1 MLDVLLHPAMARPF
15 IAVMMASIISSMV
28 GVFTVLRGF
37 STLSAAITHSSFAGA
52 SIAAIYGVNPLLGAL
67 AMSLGFSGLTAYA
80 SRGNER
86 KADVFVGM
94 IFGFSTAI
102 AVLFLSIART
112 YTATAWSFI
121 VGDVLGV
128 SLTDLYTL
136 AAVAVV
142 ALCIVAL
149 FYEEFKFITFDPEA
163 AEAMGLRA
171 SLYHYLMVFLIALF
185 SVVAVKV
192 VGIILAVV
200 LLVAPAAAAYEFS
213 HGLERMLSLSLLV
226 SLASGVA
233 GFLLSLYF
241 NVATSA
247 MIGICASA
255 AYLAALL
262 ASPKRRRCAKCKE
275 LATSKRMVKEV

>member
-1 MLDVLLHPAMARPF
+1 MLDVLLHPAIVRPF
-15 IAVMMASIISSMV
+15 VAVIIASIVSSVV

-52 SIAAIYGVNPLLGAL
+52 SIAVICGVNPLLGAL
-67 AMSLGFSGLTAYA
+67 AMSLGFSGLTAYV
-80 SRGNER
+80 SRGDEKR
-86 KADVFVGM
+86 ADVFVGM
-94 IFGFSTAI
+94 IFGLSTAI
-102 AVLFLSIART
+102 AVLFLSLART
-112 YTATAWSFI
+112 HTATAWSFI

-128 SLTDLYTL
+128 SLIDIYAL
-136 AAVAVV
+136 AIVAVV
-142 ALCIVAL
+142 ALCLVAL
-149 FYEEFKFITFDPEA
+149 FYKEFKFITFDPEA

-171 SLYHYLMVFLIALF
+171 TAYHYLMVFLIALF

-213 HGLERMLSLSLLV
+213 HGLEQMLSLSLLI
-226 SLASGVA
+226 SLASGVT

-247 MIGICASA
+247 LIGICASA
-255 AYLAALL
+255 AYLTALL
-262 ASPKRRRCAKCKE
+262 ASPKRKRCVRCKE
-275 LATSKRMVKEV
+275 VATSRRMAREL

>member
-1 MLDVLLHPAMARPF
+1 MLDALLHPAMVRPF
-15 IAVMMASIISSMV
+15 VAVMIASIVSSVV

-67 AMSLGFSGLTAYA
+67 AVSLGFSGLTAYA

-86 KADVFVGM
+86 RADVFVGM
-94 IFGFSTAI
+94 IFGLSTALAI
-102 AVLFLSIART
+102 LFLSLART

-136 AAVAVV
+136 AAIAIV
-142 ALCIVAL
+142 ALCVVAL
-149 FYEEFKFITFDPEA
+149 FYKEFKFITFDIEA

-171 SLYHYLMVFLIALF
+171 SLYHYLMVFLMALF

-213 HGLERMLSLSLLV
+213 HGLERMLSLSLLI

-247 MIGICASA
+247 LIGICASA
-255 AYLAALL
+255 TYLMALVT
-262 ASPKRRRCAKCKE
+262 SPKRKKCVKCKE
-275 LATSKRMVKEV
+275 VTTSRRVVREL

>member
-1 MLDVLLHPAMARPF
+1 MLDVLLHPAMARPL
-15 IAVMMASIISSMV
+15 IAVIIASVVSSVV

-52 SIAAIYGVNPLLGAL
+52 SIAAVYGVNPLLGAL
-67 AMSLGFSGLTAYA
+67 IVSLGFSGLTAYA

-86 KADVFVGM
+86 RADVFVGM

-102 AVLFLSIART
+102 AVLFLSLART
-112 YTATAWSFI
+112 HTATAWSFI

-128 SLTDLYTL
+128 SLIDIYTL
-136 AAVAVV
+136 VAVAVV
-142 ALCIVAL
+142 VLCVVSL
-149 FYEEFKFITFDPEA
+149 FYKEFKFITFDPEA
-163 AEAMGLRA
+163 AEAMGLRV

-213 HGLERMLSLSLLV
+213 HGLERMLLLSLLISLV
-226 SLASGVA
+226 SGIT

-247 MIGICASA
+247 LIGICASV
-255 AYLAALL
+255 AYLVALL
-262 ASPKRRRCAKCKE
+262 VSPKRRRCMRCKE
-275 LATSKRMVKEV
+275 VATSRRMAREL

>member
-1 MLDVLLHPAMARPF
+1 MLDMLLHLTTIRPL
-15 IAVMMASIISSMV
+15 IAVIIASIVSGVV
-28 GVFTVLRGF
+28 GVFTVLRSF

-52 SIAAIYGVNPLLGAL
+52 SIAVIYGVNPLLGAL
-67 AMSLGFSGLTAYA
+67 AVSLGFSGLTAYA

-86 KADVFVGM
+86 RADVVVGM
-94 IFGFSTAI
+94 MFGFSTAI
-102 AVLFLSIART
+102 AVLFLSLART

-128 SLTDLYTL
+128 SLIDLYTL
-136 AAVAVV
+136 ATVAIV

-149 FYEEFKFITFDPEA
+149 FYKEFKFITFDLEA
-163 AEAMGLRA
+163 AEAMGLRT
-171 SLYHYLMVFLIALF
+171 SFYHYIMVFLIALF

-192 VGIILAVV
+192 VGIILAVI

-226 SLASGVA
+226 SLASGIT

-247 MIGICASA
+247 MIGICASL
-255 AYLAALL
+255 AYLVALL

-275 LATSKRMVKEV
+275 VATSRRVAKEV

>member
-1 MLDVLLHPAMARPF
+1 MLDALLHPAMVRPF
-15 IAVMMASIISSMV
+15 VAVMIASIVSSVV

-67 AMSLGFSGLTAYA
+67 AVSLGFSGLTAYA

-86 KADVFVGM
+86 RADVFVGM
-94 IFGFSTAI
+94 IFGLSTALAI
-102 AVLFLSIART
+102 LFLSLART

-136 AAVAVV
+136 AAIAIV
-142 ALCIVAL
+142 ALCVVAL
-149 FYEEFKFITFDPEA
+149 FYKEFKFITFDIEA

-171 SLYHYLMVFLIALF
+171 SLYHYLMVFLMALF

-213 HGLERMLSLSLLV
+213 HGLERMLSLSLLI

-247 MIGICASA
+247 LIGICASVT
-255 AYLAALL
+255 YLVALA
-262 ASPKRRRCAKCKE
+262 ASPKRKRCVKCKE
-275 LATSKRMVKEV
+275 VTTSRRVVREL

>member
-1 MLDVLLHPAMARPF
+1 MLEVLLHPAVMRPF
-15 IAVMMASIISSMV
+15 IAVIIASIVSSAV

-52 SIAAIYGVNPLLGAL
+52 SIAAICGLNPLLGAL
-67 AMSLGFSGLTAYA
+67 AVSLGFSGLTAYA

-86 KADVFVGM
+86 RADVFVGM

-102 AVLFLSIART
+102 AVLFLSLART

-128 SLTDLYTL
+128 SLTDIYTL
-136 AAVAVV
+136 TAVAVV
-142 ALCIVAL
+142 ALCLVAL
-149 FYEEFKFITFDPEA
+149 FYKEFKFITFDAEA
-163 AEAMGLRA
+163 AEAMGIRA

-185 SVVAVKV
+185 SVAAVKV

-200 LLVAPAAAAYEFS
+200 LLIAPAAAAYEFS
-213 HGLERMLSLSLLV
+213 HSLERMLSLSLLI
-226 SLASGVA
+226 SLTSGVA

-247 MIGICASA
+247 LIGICAST
-255 AYLAALL
+255 AYLIALV
-262 ASPKRRRCAKCKE
+262 ASPKRRECVKCKKV
-275 LATSKRMVKEV
+275 ATSRRVVREL

>member
-1 MLDVLLHPAMARPF
+1 MLDVLLHPAMVRPF
-15 IAVMMASIISSMV
+15 IAVIIASIVSSVV

-37 STLSAAITHSSFAGA
+37 STLSAAVTHSSFAGA
-52 SIAAIYGVNPLLGAL
+52 SIAAVCNVNPLVGAL
-67 AMSLGFSGLTAYA
+67 AASLGFSGLTAYA
-80 SRGNER
+80 SQGNEKR
-86 KADVFVGM
+86 VDAFMGM

-102 AVLFLSIART
+102 AVLFLSLART

-149 FYEEFKFITFDPEA
+149 FYKEFKFVTFDPEA

-171 SLYHYLMVFLIALF
+171 SLYHYLIVFLIALF
-185 SVVAVKV
+185 SVVVVKV
-192 VGIILAVV
+192 VGIILAVA

-213 HGLERMLSLSLLV
+213 HSIERMLSLSLLA
-226 SLASGVA
+226 SLASGIA

-262 ASPKRRRCAKCKE
+262 ASPKRRRCVKCKE
-275 LATSKRMVKEV
+275 VATSRRVAREV